1 MSDNNNERKFVYRVL
16 DVFDFEG
23 TSDLG
28 TVGIVKGTI
37 QRNDSIYIRN
47 YGDDDDEIVTSS
59 IFAMDIDHKD
69 AQTATDCFVALRV
82 KEGLKEN
89 IKPGSVFFSS
99 EDITDDE
106 IREAYIDAIAGSYVG
121 KRDLEIYDSEL
132 KKMSLTDCSEAW
144 RIFCRVHEKDEDVDD
159 AKIKEFRRKIGVMAN
174 AMAKKVL
181 AADEIYYVK
190 SKLTNEPYMFSK
202 TSNRNGEY
210 IFSPPEIHIFTTP
223 YKKYG
228 DDYPEDKYEIV
239 KVENGDDGEGIK
251 RFLTDTLYLNGALG
265 VRVNYEIVAIS
276 AETFFKNPYNP
287 ELKENANV
295 VTNPEL
301 VRWMLLRSQIG
312 QAETDDQKMIA
323 QLYFRFFAYALVK
336 ARFLIPGQP
345 VDPNEAPTRTEG
357 DAIESKIKFPI
368 MVGGEGEKNVLFLY
382 TDAKRMFMNY
392 DRSFG
397 GFIQTLDNFID
408 KFDCAINSAKGYG
421 AGFLATKDVYDAMKK
436 LIDAEETRA
445 KMNEKK
451 DTDNE

>member
-1 MSDNNNERKFVYRVL
+1 MSENNNERKFIYRVL

-23 TSDLG
+23 SSDLG
-28 TVGIVKGTI
+28 TIGIVKGTI
-37 QRNDSIYIRN
+37 ERNDTIFIRN

-82 KEGLKEN
+82 REGRKEN

-99 EDITDDE
+99 EDVTDEE

-144 RIFCRVHEKDEDVDD
+144 RIFCRVHEKDEDLNDD
-159 AKIKEFRRKIGVMAN
+159 KIKDFRRKIAVVAG

-181 AADEIYYVK
+181 AADEIYYIK
-190 SKLTNEPYMFSK
+190 SKLTNEPHMFSK

-210 IFSPPEIHIFTTP
+210 IFSPPEIHIFTKP

-228 DDYPEDKYEIV
+228 DSYPKDKFEIV
-239 KVENGDDGEGIK
+239 KVENGEDGEGIK
-251 RFLTDTLYLNGALG
+251 RFLTDALYLNGALG
-265 VRVNYEIVAIS
+265 VRVNYEIVGIS
-276 AETFFKNPYNP
+276 AELFFKNPYNP

-312 QAETDDQKMIA
+312 QAETDEEKMIA
-323 QLYFRFFAYALVK
+323 QLYFRFFSYALVK
-336 ARFLIPGQP
+336 ARFLIPGKP
-345 VDPNEAPTRTEG
+345 VDPNEAPTRVEG
-357 DAIESKIKFPI
+357 DAMESKVQFPI
-368 MVGGEGEKNVLFLY
+368 MVGPDGGRNVMFLY

-392 DRSFG
+392 DKSFG

-408 KFDCAINSAKGYG
+408 KFDCAINSAKGFG
-421 AGFLATKDVYDAMKK
+421 AGFLATKEVYDAMKA

-445 KMNEKK
+445 KKDKK
-451 DTDNE
+451 DEE